1 MLREY
6 NEMNK
11 EIKNPENAVEYTIYK
26 TMKTYFASCKKKKN
40 TAKKKFWWIWRT
52 RQNKLKLL
60 SNCSVWDKKKSS
72 FIKNQEMSWLMNKLG
87 IRTPLKNF
95 PLICGIYF

>member
-26 TMKTYFASCKKKKN
+26 TMKTYFASCKKKKYC
-40 TAKKKFWWIWRT
+40 KKKILV
-52 RQNKLKLL
+52 N
-60 SNCSVWDKKKSS
+60 
-72 FIKNQEMSWLMNKLG
+72 
-87 IRTPLKNF
+87 LKN
-95 PLICGIYF
+95 

>member
-26 TMKTYFASCKKKKN
+26 TMKTYFAICKKKKILQ
-40 TAKKKFWWIWRT
+40 KKNSGEFEE
-52 RQNKLKLL
+52 L
-60 SNCSVWDKKKSS
+60 DK
-72 FIKNQEMSWLMNKLG
+72 IN
-87 IRTPLKNF
+87 
-95 PLICGIYF
+95 

>member
-26 TMKTYFASCKKKKN
+26 TMKTYFASCKKKILQKKN
-40 TAKKKFWWIWRT
+40 SGEFEE
-52 RQNKLKLL
+52 L
-60 SNCSVWDKKKSS
+60 DK
-72 FIKNQEMSWLMNKLG
+72 IN
-87 IRTPLKNF
+87 
-95 PLICGIYF
+95 

>member
-26 TMKTYFASCKKKKN
+26 TMKTYFVSCKKKN
-40 TAKKKFWWIWRT
+40 TAKKKSGEFEE
-52 RQNKLKLL
+52 L
-60 SNCSVWDKKKSS
+60 DK
-72 FIKNQEMSWLMNKLG
+72 IN
-87 IRTPLKNF
+87 
-95 PLICGIYF
+95 